1 MRLEELKDFLISLGV
16 KGWRL
21 FTIFPVGR
29 AAKDPELQL
38 SNEEFRGVMEFIR
51 KSRKEGRIHVS
62 YGCEGFLGNYE
73 AEVRDTFFA
82 CRAGISVGSVLIDGA
97 ISACPS
103 IRADYHQGNIYE
115 NDFMEVWNHRFK
127 PYRDREWMKKDECAD
142 CKYFRFCKGNG
153 MHLRD
158 ENGDLLFCHLKRIAN
173 NHKKE
178 RNEEDETEESI
189 GAELMRCAGFIGF
202 CCLC

>member
-1 MRLEELKDFLISLGV
+1 M
-16 KGWRL
+16 
-21 FTIFPVGR
+21 
-29 AAKDPELQL
+29 
-38 SNEEFRGVMEFIR
+38 
-51 KSRKEGRIHVS
+51 IHGITVVRD
-62 YGCEGFLGNYE
+62 FLGNYE

-142 CKYFRFCKGNG
+142 CKYFRF
-153 MHLRD
+153 
-158 ENGDLLFCHLKRIAN
+158 
-173 NHKKE
+173 
-178 RNEEDETEESI
+178 
-189 GAELMRCAGFIGF
+189 
-202 CCLC
+202 

>member
-1 MRLEELKDFLISLGV
+1 M
-16 KGWRL
+16 
-21 FTIFPVGR
+21 
-29 AAKDPELQL
+29 
-38 SNEEFRGVMEFIR
+38 
-51 KSRKEGRIHVS
+51 
-62 YGCEGFLGNYE
+62 
-73 AEVRDTFFA
+73 RDTFFA

-158 ENGDLLFCHLKRIAN
+158 EN
-173 NHKKE
+173 E

>member
-1 MRLEELKDFLISLGV
+1 MRLK
-16 KGWRL
+16 
-21 FTIFPVGR
+21 
-29 AAKDPELQL
+29 
-38 SNEEFRGVMEFIR
+38 
-51 KSRKEGRIHVS
+51 
-62 YGCEGFLGNYE
+62 
-73 AEVRDTFFA
+73 

-158 ENGDLLFCHLKRIAN
+158 ENGDLLFCHLKRLQ
-173 NHKKE
+173 
-178 RNEEDETEESI
+178 TP
-189 GAELMRCAGFIGF
+189 
-202 CCLC
+202 

>member
-1 MRLEELKDFLISLGV
+1 MVQVPDFVFDVVTCVNKHSYMRLEELKDFLISLGV

-158 ENGDLLFCHLKRIAN
+158 ENGDLLFCHLKRLQ
-173 NHKKE
+173 
-178 RNEEDETEESI
+178 TP
-189 GAELMRCAGFIGF
+189 
-202 CCLC
+202 

>member
-1 MRLEELKDFLISLGV
+1 MIRNSRPEMEKAQQILAGDSRRKFEL
-16 KGWRL
+16 R
-21 FTIFPVGR
+21 
-29 AAKDPELQL
+29 
-38 SNEEFRGVMEFIR
+38 
-51 KSRKEGRIHVS
+51 
-62 YGCEGFLGNYE
+62 FLGNYE

-158 ENGDLLFCHLKRIAN
+158 ENGDLLFCHLKRLQ
-173 NHKKE
+173 
-178 RNEEDETEESI
+178 TP
-189 GAELMRCAGFIGF
+189 
-202 CCLC
+202 

>member
-21 FTIFPVGR
+21 FHYIPGRR

-127 PYRDREWMKKDECAD
+127 PYRDREWMKKMNVLIVNI
-142 CKYFRFCKGNG
+142 FVSVKG
-153 MHLRD
+153 MACTAR
-158 ENGDLLFCHLKRIAN
+158 
-173 NHKKE
+173 
-178 RNEEDETEESI
+178 
-189 GAELMRCAGFIGF
+189 
-202 CCLC
+202 

>member
-1 MRLEELKDFLISLGV
+1 
-16 KGWRL
+16 
-21 FTIFPVGR
+21 
-29 AAKDPELQL
+29 
-38 SNEEFRGVMEFIR
+38 MEFIR

-62 YGCEGFLGNYE
+62 YGSEGFLGNYE

-158 ENGDLLFCHLKRIAN
+158 ENGDLLFCHLKRLQ
-173 NHKKE
+173 
-178 RNEEDETEESI
+178 TP
-189 GAELMRCAGFIGF
+189 
-202 CCLC
+202 